1 MNVNR
6 MGKVTVILEK
16 TDTGFS
22 AYLPDLPITCTTGGD
37 LSEVERNMHE
47 ALELHIDALK
57 IEGKSV
63 PSKFRGEIRFDYKLV
78 ITDFFNLFAPIKQ
91 TAVAKK
97 AGINPS
103 LLRQYARGIK
113 HPSLLQA
120 KKIQEAIHQLARELL
135 RVNIVNNPK

>member
-1 MNVNR
+1 ME
-6 MGKVTVILEK
+6 KVSVILER

-22 AYLPDLPITCTTGGD
+22 AYIPDLPITCTTGGD
-37 LSEVERNMHE
+37 LTEVEKNMHE
-47 ALELHIDALK
+47 ALNLHLEALK
-57 IEGKSV
+57 IEGESI
-63 PSKFRGEIRFDYKLV
+63 PAKFNEDVRFDFRLD

-113 HPSLLQA
+113 HPSLSQA
-120 KKIQEAIHQLARELL
+120 QKIEEAIHQLARELL
-135 RVNIVNNPK
+135 KVNIVSNPK